1 MFSPML
7 NTTRI
12 VGKMTLT
19 FNLQSYTN
27 LLVRYQPKPIVSH
40 EDYEKSIALAEE
52 MDHRD
57 ILTPEEDVLLELLVT
72 LIEKYESV
80 HEPIPNVSG
89 RSVLINL
96 MDAQDVTAG
105 DLVPILG
112 SAELVDQILL
122 GKQLISQVQATLL
135 ADRFHVTAQAFL

>member
-1 MFSPML
+1 ML
-7 NTTRI
+7 NTIRI
-12 VGKMTLT
+12 IGKMTLT
-19 FNLQSYTN
+19 FNPESYTN
-27 LLVRYQPKPIVSH
+27 LLVRDQPKPIVSH
-40 EDYEKSIALAEE
+40 EDYEASVALAEE

-80 HEPIPNVSG
+80 HEPIPSVSG

-96 MDAQDVTAG
+96 MDAQDVMAG
-105 DLVPILG
+105 DLVPVLG
-112 SAELVDQILL
+112 SAELVNQILL
-122 GKQLISQVQATLL
+122 GQQPINPVQATLL